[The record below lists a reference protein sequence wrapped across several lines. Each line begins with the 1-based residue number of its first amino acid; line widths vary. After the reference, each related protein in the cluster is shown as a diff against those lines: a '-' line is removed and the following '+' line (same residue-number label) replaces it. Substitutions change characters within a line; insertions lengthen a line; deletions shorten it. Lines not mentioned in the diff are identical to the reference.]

1 MADSLRDQL
10 LKSGLV
16 QKLKVEVKPAP
27 APQARP
33 PRTEDTRRGGPPQGR
48 PGGGKPGGA
57 KPGERRPGQGKP
69 AERRPGQGKPAEAQ
83 PATKP
88 AAGGEPDLAQ
98 AYALRAR
105 SEREDRERSQR
116 EAEQKAREK
125 REKKEQVARLLN
137 GKALNVADA
146 EHARHF
152 EHGGKIRRVYCTQD
166 QLVALN
172 KGELAVV
179 QQNGRYL
186 LVGAE
191 LAQQVKAV
199 SAEALVLLVD
209 PNAPVEDD
217 VPADLI
223 W

>member
-16 QKLKVEVKPAP
+16 QKLKAEAKPE
-27 APQARP
+27 P
-33 PRTEDTRRGGPPQGR
+33 PRAP
-48 PGGGKPGGA
+48 
-57 KPGERRPGQGKP
+57 GKP
-69 AERRPGQGKPAEAQ
+69 ANRPGDNRAGDNRSSGKRAPSQAPRAGQ
-83 PATKP
+83 PAPVRT
-88 AAGGEPDLAQ
+88 GGEPDLAK

-105 SEREDRERSQR
+105 SEREERERVQR

-125 REKKEQVARLLN
+125 RERKEQVARLLD
-137 GKALNVADA
+137 GKALNAADA

-166 QLVALN
+166 QLAALN
-172 KGELAVV
+172 RGELAVV

-186 LVGAE
+186 LVSVE

>member
-16 QKLKVEVKPAP
+16 QKLKSEAKPEPRP
-27 APQARP
+27 A
-33 PRTEDTRRGGPPQGR
+33 
-48 PGGGKPGGA
+48 GGKPA
-57 KPGERRPGQGKP
+57 NRSEARPGARPIQGKP
-69 AERRPGQGKPAEAQ
+69 PARGPQPGGPAARPQKS
-83 PATKP
+83 
-88 AAGGEPDLAQ
+88 AGGEPDLAQ

-125 REKKEQVARLLN
+125 RERKEKIARLLN

-152 EHGGKIRRVYCTQD
+152 EHSGKIRRVYCTQD
-166 QLVALN
+166 QLAAVN
-172 KGELAVV
+172 RGEIAVV

-186 LVGAE
+186 LVSVDVARE
-191 LAQQVKAV
+191 VKALWD
-199 SAEALVLLVD
+199 EALVLLVD

>member
-16 QKLKVEVKPAP
+16 QKLKTETKPAP
-27 APQARP
+27 
-33 PRTEDTRRGGPPQGR
+33 TRSGGNDS
-48 PGGGKPGGA
+48 GKPGTARTARPDAGRPPQ
-57 KPGERRPGQGKP
+57 KPSSQRPP
-69 AERRPGQGKPAEAQ
+69 Q
-83 PATKP
+83 PR
-88 AAGGEPDLAQ
+88 AGSGEPDLAQ

-105 SEREDRERSQR
+105 SEREERERAQR

-125 REKKEQVARLLN
+125 RERKEKIARLLN

-152 EHGGKIRRVYCTQD
+152 EHGGKIRRTYCTQE
-166 QLVALN
+166 QLAALN
-172 KGELAVV
+172 RGELAVV

-186 LVGAE
+186 LITAE
-191 LAQQVKAV
+191 LAREVREI
-199 SAEALVLLVD
+199 SPEALVLLVD

>member
-16 QKLKVEVKPAP
+16 QKLKVETRAETVRTPSGKPSNRPGDKPAV
-27 APQARP
+27 
-33 PRTEDTRRGGPPQGR
+33 R
-48 PGGGKPGGA
+48 PGGGGRPPAVRAGPANMSGA
-57 KPGERRPGQGKP
+57 SS
-69 AERRPGQGKPAEAQ
+69 
-83 PATKP
+83 
-88 AAGGEPDLAQ
+88 GGEPDLAQ

-105 SEREDRERSQR
+105 SEREERERAQR

-125 REKKEQVARLLN
+125 RERKEQIARLLN
-137 GKALNVADA
+137 GKTLNAADA

-166 QLVALN
+166 QLAAVN
-172 KGELAVV
+172 RGEIAVV

-186 LVGAE
+186 LVAADV
-191 LAQQVKAV
+191 AQQVRAA

-209 PNAPVEDD
+209 PSAPVEDD

>member
-16 QKLKVEVKPAP
+16 QKLKAEAKPAALPAPRNAPRGGKPAP
-27 APQARP
+27 NAPRPAAARHGAAP
-33 PRTEDTRRGGPPQGR
+33 P
-48 PGGGKPGGA
+48 
-57 KPGERRPGQGKP
+57 KP
-69 AERRPGQGKPAEAQ
+69 AR
-83 PATKP
+83 AT
-88 AAGGEPDLAQ
+88 GEPDLAQ

-105 SEREDRERSQR
+105 SDREERERAQR

-125 REKKEQVARLLN
+125 RERKENIARLLG

-152 EHGGKIRRVYCTQD
+152 DHGGKIRRIYCTQT
-166 QLVALN
+166 QLAELN
-172 KGELAVV
+172 RGELAVV

-186 LVGAE
+186 LVPAA
-191 LAQQVKAV
+191 LAREVALL

-209 PNAPVEDD
+209 PNAPAEDD

>member
-16 QKLKVEVKPAP
+16 QKLKVETRPEAVRASSGKPSGRSGDKPAV
-27 APQARP
+27 QS
-33 PRTEDTRRGGPPQGR
+33 
-48 PGGGKPGGA
+48 GGGKPTH
-57 KPGERRPGQGKP
+57 GKP
-69 AERRPGQGKPAEAQ
+69 PAPRAAQANTSRPAS
-83 PATKP
+83 
-88 AAGGEPDLAQ
+88 GGEPDLAQ

-105 SEREDRERSQR
+105 SEREERERVQR

-125 REKKEQVARLLN
+125 RERKEQIARLLN
-137 GKALNVADA
+137 GKTLNVADA

-166 QLVALN
+166 QLAAVN
-172 KGELAVV
+172 RGEIAVV

-186 LVGAE
+186 LVAADI
-191 LAQQVKAV
+191 AQQVKAASV
-199 SAEALVLLVD
+199 EALVLQVD

>member
-16 QKLKVEVKPAP
+16 QKLKPETKPEPRATDRSASGVESRSGMRPA
-27 APQARP
+27 
-33 PRTEDTRRGGPPQGR
+33 QGR
-48 PGGGKPGGA
+48 SAVRGTQPGGSAARSQK
-57 KPGERRPGQGKP
+57 
-69 AERRPGQGKPAEAQ
+69 
-83 PATKP
+83 

-105 SEREDRERSQR
+105 IEREERERAQR

-125 REKKEQVARLLN
+125 RERKEKIARLLN

-166 QLVALN
+166 QLSAVN
-172 KGELAVV
+172 RGDVAVV

-186 LVGAE
+186 LVTADVGRE
-191 LAQQVKAV
+191 VKTLW
-199 SAEALVLLVD
+199 AEALVLLVD
-209 PNAPVEDD
+209 PAAPADDD
-217 VPADLI
+217 VPADLV

>member
-16 QKLKVEVKPAP
+16 QKLKSEAKPEPPSPRP
-27 APQARP
+27 ASGKPVNRSGDRRP
-33 PRTEDTRRGGPPQGR
+33 ADTR
-48 PGGGKPGGA
+48 PGGGKPMQG
-57 KPGERRPGQGKP
+57 RPSP
-69 AERRPGQGKPAEAQ
+69 ARGSAPNAGRPAS
-83 PATKP
+83 
-88 AAGGEPDLAQ
+88 GEPDLAQ

-105 SEREDRERSQR
+105 SEREERERVQR

-125 REKKEQVARLLN
+125 RERKEQIARLLN

-152 EHGGKIRRVYCTQD
+152 EHGRKIRRVYCTQD
-166 QLVALN
+166 QLAAVN
-172 KGELAVV
+172 RGEIAVV

-186 LVGAE
+186 LVAVE
-191 LAQQVKAV
+191 VAQQVKAA

>member
-1 MADSLRDQL
+1 MTMADSLRDQL

-16 QKLKVEVKPAP
+16 QKLKAEAKPEPARPAPGKPFNRPGDKPA
-27 APQARP
+27 AA
-33 PRTEDTRRGGPPQGR
+33 R
-48 PGGGKPGGA
+48 PGGKPMH
-57 KPGERRPGQGKP
+57 GKP
-69 AERRPGQGKPAEAQ
+69 AQGKS
-83 PATKP
+83 P
-88 AAGGEPDLAQ
+88 AARGAPANTPRPSSGAEPDLAQ

-105 SEREDRERSQR
+105 SEREERERVQR

-125 REKKEQVARLLN
+125 RERKEQVARLLN

-166 QLVALN
+166 QLAAVN
-172 KGELAVV
+172 RGEIAVV

-186 LVGAE
+186 LVAADI
-191 LAQQVKAV
+191 AQQVKAA

-209 PNAPVEDD
+209 PDAPVEDD

>member
-16 QKLKVEVKPAP
+16 QKLKSEAKPEPRP
-27 APQARP
+27 AGGKPPGRPESRPGARP
-33 PRTEDTRRGGPPQGR
+33 PQGKSPVRGHQ
-48 PGGGKPGGA
+48 PGNAPAA
-57 KPGERRPGQGKP
+57 KPKP
-69 AERRPGQGKPAEAQ
+69 S
-83 PATKP
+83 
-88 AAGGEPDLAQ
+88 GGEPDLAQ
-98 AYALRAR
+98 AYAMRAR
-105 SEREDRERSQR
+105 SDREERERAQR

-125 REKKEQVARLLN
+125 RERKDKIARLLN
-137 GKALNVADA
+137 GKSLNVAES

-152 EHGGKIRRVYCTQD
+152 EHGGKIRRIYCTQD
-166 QLVALN
+166 QLAALN
-172 KGELAVV
+172 RGELAVV

-186 LVGAE
+186 LVSADIGRE
-191 LAQQVKAV
+191 VKALWD
-199 SAEALVLLVD
+199 EALVLLVD

>member
-16 QKLKVEVKPAP
+16 QKLKTDIKPAP
-27 APQARP
+27 ARSGGNDAGKSGAARNPRPEAGRP
-33 PRTEDTRRGGPPQGR
+33 PQ
-48 PGGGKPGGA
+48 
-57 KPGERRPGQGKP
+57 
-69 AERRPGQGKPAEAQ
+69 
-83 PATKP
+83 KP
-88 AAGGEPDLAQ
+88 AAQRPPSPPRPAGSEPDLAQ

-105 SEREDRERSQR
+105 SEREERERAQR

-125 REKKEQVARLLN
+125 RERKEKIARLLN
-137 GKALNVADA
+137 GKALNVAEA

-152 EHGGKIRRVYCTQD
+152 EHGGKIRRIYCTQD
-166 QLVALN
+166 QLAALN
-172 KGELAVV
+172 RGDLAVV

-186 LVGAE
+186 LITAD
-191 LAQQVKAV
+191 LAREIAAISPEAV
-199 SAEALVLLVD
+199 VLLVD

>member
-16 QKLKVEVKPAP
+16 QKLKVEAKPEAVRASSGKPSSRSGDRP
-27 APQARP
+27 AVQ
-33 PRTEDTRRGGPPQGR
+33 
-48 PGGGKPGGA
+48 PGGGKPA
-57 KPGERRPGQGKP
+57 HGKP
-69 AERRPGQGKPAEAQ
+69 
-83 PATKP
+83 P
-88 AAGGEPDLAQ
+88 AARAGQANTSRPASGGEPDLAQ

-105 SEREDRERSQR
+105 SEREERERVQR
-116 EAEQKAREK
+116 EAEKKAREK
-125 REKKEQVARLLN
+125 RERKEQIARLLN
-137 GKALNVADA
+137 GKTLNVADA

-152 EHGGKIRRVYCTQD
+152 EHGGKIRRVYCTQE
-166 QLVALN
+166 QLAAVN
-172 KGELAVV
+172 RGEIAVV

-186 LVGAE
+186 LVAADI
-191 LAQQVKAV
+191 AQQVRAA

>member
-16 QKLKVEVKPAP
+16 QKLKAEAKPEPKGAGGKPARSD
-27 APQARP
+27 ARP
-33 PRTEDTRRGGPPQGR
+33 GPRPPQGKPPARGDGHRGGPARPQG
-48 PGGGKPGGA
+48 
-57 KPGERRPGQGKP
+57 
-69 AERRPGQGKPAEAQ
+69 
-83 PATKP
+83 
-88 AAGGEPDLAQ
+88 GGEPDLAQ

-105 SEREDRERSQR
+105 TEREERERAQR

-125 REKKEQVARLLN
+125 RERKDKLARLLN

-166 QLVALN
+166 QLAALN
-172 KGELAVV
+172 RGELAIV

-186 LVGAE
+186 IVGSDVGAE
-191 LAQQVKAV
+191 VKNV
-199 SAEALVLLVD
+199 WGEALVLLVD

>member
-16 QKLKVEVKPAP
+16 QKLKPEPRPEPVRTSSGKPPNRPGDKPA
-27 APQARP
+27 AV
-33 PRTEDTRRGGPPQGR
+33 R
-48 PGGGKPGGA
+48 PGGSKPA
-57 KPGERRPGQGKP
+57 QGKP
-69 AERRPGQGKPAEAQ
+69 
-83 PATKP
+83 P
-88 AAGGEPDLAQ
+88 AAPCRPASASRSPSGAEPDLAQ

-105 SEREDRERSQR
+105 SEREERERAQR

-125 REKKEQVARLLN
+125 RERKEQLARLLN

-166 QLVALN
+166 QLAAVN
-172 KGELAVV
+172 GGEIAVV

-186 LVGAE
+186 LVAADI
-191 LAQQVKAV
+191 AQQVKAA
-199 SAEALVLLVD
+199 SADALVLLVD
-209 PNAPVEDD
+209 PNAPVDDD